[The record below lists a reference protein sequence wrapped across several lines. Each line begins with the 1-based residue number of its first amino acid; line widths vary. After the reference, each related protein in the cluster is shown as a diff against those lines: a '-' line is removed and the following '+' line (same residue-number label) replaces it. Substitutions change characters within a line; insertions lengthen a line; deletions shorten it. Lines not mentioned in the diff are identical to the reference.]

1 MKILG
6 GISMNREVIPAAGIF
21 RSKPLA
27 ALALLAAS
35 LCSAC
40 AGGFGHHAPAE
51 RSVSS
56 LQFIGEQRI
65 ALKQQFQDTVV
76 GGLSGIDYDPKTDT
90 WIMESDDRSDISPA
104 RFYTARLDYDQT
116 SFKSAT
122 LTGVH
127 FFKQE
132 NGFNYPNAAQYASQ
146 GGEVPDI
153 ESIRFDPID
162 GSIWYSSEGIRTLG
176 LNPFVKHAGSD
187 GRYLS
192 TLPVPPQFN
201 VSPARESGSRD
212 NLSFEGLSF
221 SPDGKSLWLGMET
234 ALYQDGPIST
244 TAAGS
249 VSRITQFDRDGRM
262 LAQFAYPIDPIPVS
276 PAPGRWADNGVSE
289 ILTVNEHQLLA
300 IERAGVQ
307 GADDVFTFYI
317 RIYEMDVG
325 EVGEVG
331 GATDISHI
339 ASLQGA
345 AYTPAKKRLVLNL
358 NLAGLPKI
366 DNLEGIAW
374 GRKLA
379 NGHDSLVLVSDDNF
393 NQTQVTQF
401 LVFEVLPE

>member
-1 MKILG
+1 
-6 GISMNREVIPAAGIF
+6 
-21 RSKPLA
+21 
-27 ALALLAAS
+27 
-35 LCSAC
+35 
-40 AGGFGHHAPAE
+40 
-51 RSVSS
+51 
-56 LQFIGEQRI
+56 
-65 ALKQQFQDTVV
+65 
-76 GGLSGIDYDPKTDT
+76 
-90 WIMESDDRSDISPA
+90 
-104 RFYTARLDYDQT
+104 
-116 SFKSAT
+116 
-122 LTGVH
+122 
-127 FFKQE
+127 
-132 NGFNYPNAAQYASQ
+132 
-146 GGEVPDI
+146 
-153 ESIRFDPID
+153 
-162 GSIWYSSEGIRTLG
+162 
-176 LNPFVKHAGSD
+176 
-187 GRYLS
+187 
-192 TLPVPPQFN
+192 
-201 VSPARESGSRD
+201 
-212 NLSFEGLSF
+212 
-221 SPDGKSLWLGMET
+221 
-234 ALYQDGPIST
+234 
-244 TAAGS
+244 
-249 VSRITQFDRDGRM
+249 M

-401 LVFEVLPE
+401 LVFEVRPE